1 MPQSPVFKGG
11 RVKLLHAPI
20 RPVTINGGMTMPSW
34 YDIREMSKSIPE
46 EIRYNI
52 DEVKESF
59 QTLDKYVAEE
69 VNYWK
74 ESGIKENE

>member
-1 MPQSPVFKGG
+1 
-11 RVKLLHAPI
+11 
-20 RPVTINGGMTMPSW
+20 MTMPSW